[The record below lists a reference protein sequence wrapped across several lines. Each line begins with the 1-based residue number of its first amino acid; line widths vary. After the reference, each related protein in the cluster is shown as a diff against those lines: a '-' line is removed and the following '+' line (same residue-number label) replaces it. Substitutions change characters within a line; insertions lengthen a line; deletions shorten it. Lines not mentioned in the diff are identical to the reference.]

1 MIGFFVMCAVLVAVG
16 CLILKLVNSRLEK
29 KALENIHAPTIEI
42 GNLLI
47 EGDARFI
54 VRSPET
60 ADEMRRG
67 YDHVIVEYG
76 GKKSTFYRVLMSDDI
91 RVFGDFDW
99 MNDYEIEYIHRIAKG
114 INNREIDAAAS
125 EAEARL
131 TAMKETARQM
141 MIDSLKK

>member
-1 MIGFFVMCAVLVAVG
+1 MSGFFVTCAVVVAIG
-16 CLILKLVNSRLEK
+16 ILILKVVNNRAEK
-29 KALENIHAPTIEI
+29 KAMENIHAPTLEI

-76 GKKSTFYRVLMSDDI
+76 GKKSTFYRVLMCDDI
-91 RVFGDFDW
+91 HVFGDFDW
-99 MNDYEIEYIHRIAKG
+99 MNDYEVEYIYRIAYS
-114 INNREIDAAAS
+114 IIYRRIEAAAA
-125 EAEARL
+125 EAEARI
-131 TAMKETARQM
+131 AARKETSRQM